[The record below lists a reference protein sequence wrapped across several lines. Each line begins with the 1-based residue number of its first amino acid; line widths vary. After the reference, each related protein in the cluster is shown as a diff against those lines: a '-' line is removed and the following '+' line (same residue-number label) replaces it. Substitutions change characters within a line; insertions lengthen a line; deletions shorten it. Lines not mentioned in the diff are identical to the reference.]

1 MRMAR
6 LLAVVAQMG
15 GDKVKCEFA
24 EGINL
29 NTANSVIVQFSFV
42 PDIIIL
48 HANRLS
54 ILYTYIYSRETAA
67 SFSTD
72 MKIRGELTDNTLTL
86 IKREGGT
93 GSPPNSVMVLALQ
106 GLTSATVTPIE
117 EA

>member
-24 EGINL
+24 EGINVR
-29 NTANSVIVQFSFV
+29 TANSVIVQFSFV

-48 HANRLS
+48 HANNS
-54 ILYTYIYSRETAA
+54 FISYTYIYSRETAA
-67 SFSTD
+67 SFSTS
-72 MKIRGELTDNTLTL
+72 MKINGKLTDNTLTL
-86 IKREGGT
+86 TEQGGT
-93 GSPPNSVMVLALQ
+93 GSGPPSSVMVLALQ

>member
-6 LLAVVAQMG
+6 LLAVAAQIG

-48 HANRLS
+48 YANS
-54 ILYTYIYSRETAA
+54 FSTIYTYIYSRETAA
-67 SFSTD
+67 SFSTN
-72 MKIRGELTDNTLTL
+72 MKINGELTDNTLTL
-86 IKREGGT
+86 IEREGGV
-93 GSPPNSVMVLALQ
+93 GSPPSSVMVLALQ